1 LVFTDVASSVM
12 FRSLVIGFLLL
23 FYDRLAVLISNLV
36 YLTPVVLFLTLD
48 GLYTRA
54 VAKMYQPSFR
64 QTKRRTNGR
73 CHKYTGN
80 GVSISRITRYNVSHN
95 RLKIHTFEMAICD
108 CSPI

>member
-1 LVFTDVASSVM
+1 MVFTDVASSIM

-36 YLTPVVLFLTLD
+36 YLTPVVLFLTHVPLLRCIDRHLD
-48 GLYTRA
+48 
-54 VAKMYQPSFR
+54 KQD
-64 QTKRRTNGR
+64 RRTNGR

-80 GVSISRITRYNVSHN
+80 GVSISPVKSYNVSHN
-95 RLKIHTFEMAICD
+95 RIKIHTFEMAVCD